1 MTGGVGA
8 CEDVINPQR
17 EKCTKNLASKVTLVT
32 MHYWVSY
39 GQKTKYWELMLL
51 AAKFIIFS
59 HALKAGKKVSV
70 EIKAGEASPRAGKT
84 SPPAGK
90 V

>member
-39 GQKTKYWELMLL
+39 GQKTKY
-51 AAKFIIFS
+51 
-59 HALKAGKKVSV
+59 
-70 EIKAGEASPRAGKT
+70 
-84 SPPAGK
+84 
-90 V
+90 